1 MTSPKVKKPVSVEH
15 LNAWRMH
22 RQFLD
27 HSYHSKNILEL
38 IRSVGWI
45 YSPGCSTPYLS
56 LWARMQP
63 IKADDLNKLVFDD
76 QKLIQLETLRGC
88 TMLVPRDQANVA
100 LRIRPRTFTE
110 LSKQARQQMPV
121 SEADMEKLK
130 TAILSTLHSS
140 PKSIEQ
146 IQHAIPPALVRDFGV
161 DLKRIGLTN
170 SLALAVNLLK
180 EEGKLLKR
188 QSKKRLDS
196 TEYSYVLTSAILPE
210 ADPFNLRMEEACTQL
225 AAQYFRA
232 EAPARVRDF
241 AWWAGINVTDAM
253 RGAAEVKPKLVPIAV
268 EGTKDEFL
276 ISEPDVDALMSFKPP
291 ENAVNFIP
299 YRDTYLKGQRE
310 VVNRFVP
317 NEHADKPFSR
327 WKGKLINDPLA
338 TIIVDGAVVGV
349 WEWNEDSE
357 EVDLLLF
364 DSRIPKSVEKAIHKR
379 AGELANFIRSN
390 LGEVRLQGSD
400 YGPHQMTG
408 IHDLKAFW
416 GKGAQVDVRV

>member
-1 MTSPKVKKPVSVEH
+1 MTSSKVKKPVPVEH
-15 LNAWRMH
+15 LNSWRMH

-27 HSYHSKNILEL
+27 HPYPSKNLLDL

-56 LWARMQP
+56 LWARMATF
-63 IKADDLNKLVFDD
+63 KTADMEKLVFDD
-76 QKLIQLETLRGC
+76 RKLVQLETLRGC
-88 TMLVPRDQANVA
+88 TMLVPREQASLA
-100 LRIRPRTFTE
+100 LRIRTRTFTE

-121 SEADMEKLK
+121 NETEMEELK
-130 TAILSTLHSS
+130 TAILATLHSA
-140 PKSIEQ
+140 PKTSEQ
-146 IQHAIPPALVRDFGV
+146 LHRAMPAKLVKDFGA

-170 SLALAVNLLK
+170 SLSLAINLLK
-180 EEGKLLKR
+180 EEGKLLK
-188 QSKKRLDS
+188 QHTKKRLDS
-196 TEYSYVLTSAILPE
+196 TEYSLILTSSLLPE
-210 ADPFNLRMEEACTQL
+210 ADPFNLRLEEACTQL

-232 EAPARVRDF
+232 EGPARIRDF

-253 RGAAEVKPKLVPIAV
+253 KGASEAKPKLVPLAV

-276 ISEPDVDALMSFKPP
+276 ISEADLDALLGFKPP
-291 ENAVNFIP
+291 EAAISFIP

-310 VVNRFVP
+310 VVGRFVP
-317 NEHADKPFSR
+317 AEHADKPFSR

-338 TIIVDGAVVGV
+338 TIIFNGRVVGV
-349 WEWNEDSE
+349 WEWNEDDE

-364 DSRIPKSVEKAIHKR
+364 DSSVPKPVEKAIHKR
-379 AGELANFIRSN
+379 AGELANFIRAN

>member
-1 MTSPKVKKPVSVEH
+1 MTSSKVKKPVSIEH

-27 HSYHSKNILEL
+27 HLYPSKNILDL
-38 IRSVGWI
+38 IRSIGWI
-45 YSPGCSTPYLS
+45 YSPGCSTPYLT
-56 LWARMQP
+56 LWARTP
-63 IKADDLNKLVFDD
+63 AIKTEDLNKLVFDD
-76 QKLIQLETLRGC
+76 HKLIQLETLRGC

-100 LRIRPRTFTE
+100 LRIRTRTFTE

-121 SEADMEKLK
+121 NEADMEKLK
-130 TAILSTLHSS
+130 SAILKALHSS
-140 PKSIEQ
+140 AKDSEHLQ
-146 IQHAIPPALVRDFGV
+146 QAVPASLIKDFGP
-161 DLKRIGLTN
+161 DLKRIGLTS
-170 SLALAVNLLK
+170 SLALAINLLR
-180 EEGKLLKR
+180 EEGKVLKQ

-196 TEYSYVLTSAILPE
+196 TEYAFALTSNVLPE

-225 AAQYFRA
+225 ATQYFRA
-232 EAPARVRDF
+232 EAPARVKDF
-241 AWWAGINVTDAM
+241 AWWAGINVTDAIK
-253 RGAAEVKPKLVPIAV
+253 GAAEVKPLLVPIPV

-276 ISEPDVDALMSFKPP
+276 ISEADVDAFVGFKPT
-291 ENAVNFIP
+291 EAAINFIP

-310 VVNRFVP
+310 VVDRFVP
-317 NEHADKPFSR
+317 AEHGDKPFSR

-338 TIIVDGAVVGV
+338 TIILDGRVIGV
-349 WEWNEDSE
+349 WEWNEDEE
-357 EVDLLLF
+357 EVDSLLF
-364 DSRIPKSVEKAIHKR
+364 DPSISKHVDRAIHKR
-379 AGELANFIRSN
+379 AGELAQFIRVN

>member
-1 MTSPKVKKPVSVEH
+1 MTSSKVKKPVGLEL
-15 LNAWRMH
+15 LNSWRMH

-27 HSYHSKNILEL
+27 HPYPSKNILDL

-56 LWARMQP
+56 LCTRIPSIRAE
-63 IKADDLNKLVFDD
+63 DLNKLVFDNH
-76 QKLIQLETLRGC
+76 KLIQLETLRGC
-88 TMLVPRDQANVA
+88 TMLVPRDQVDVA
-100 LRIRPRTFTE
+100 LRIRTRTFTE

-121 SEADMEKLK
+121 SEAEMEELK
-130 TAILSTLHSS
+130 GAILKALHSS
-140 PKSIEQ
+140 AKTLDQ
-146 IQHAIPPALVRDFGV
+146 IQQAVPAKLVKDFGI
-161 DLKRIGLTN
+161 DLKRIGLTS

-180 EEGKLLKR
+180 EEGKILK
-188 QSKKRLDS
+188 QQGKKRLDS
-196 TEYSYVLTSAILPE
+196 TDYSYVLTSALLPE
-210 ADPFNLRMEEACTQL
+210 ANPFNLRMEEACAQL

-232 EAPARVRDF
+232 EGPARVKDF
-241 AWWAGINVTDAM
+241 AWWAGINVTDAIK
-253 RGAAEVKPKLVPIAV
+253 GAAEVKPKLVPIAV
-268 EGTKDEFL
+268 DGTADEFL
-276 ISEPDVDALMSFKPP
+276 MSESDVDALLSFKPP
-291 ENAVNFIP
+291 DAAVSFIP

-317 NEHADKPFSR
+317 SEHADKPFSR

-338 TIIVDGAVVGV
+338 TIILNGSVVGV
-349 WEWNEDSE
+349 WEWNEDDE

-364 DSRIPKSVEKAIHKR
+364 DSSIPKSVEKAIHKR
-379 AGELANFIRSN
+379 AGELATFIRSN

-408 IHDLKAFW
+408 IHDLKEFW

>member
-1 MTSPKVKKPVSVEH
+1 MTSPKVKKPFSLEH
-15 LNAWRMH
+15 LNSWRMH

-27 HSYHSKNILEL
+27 HPYPSKNIMDL
-38 IRSVGWI
+38 IRAIGWI

-56 LWARMQP
+56 LWGRIPA
-63 IKADDLNKLVFDD
+63 IKSDDLNKLVFDD
-76 QKLIQLETLRGC
+76 HKLIQLETLRGC

-110 LSKQARQQMPV
+110 LSKQARQQMPIN
-121 SEADMEKLK
+121 EADMEKLK
-130 TAILSTLHSS
+130 TAILKSLHSS
-140 PKSIEQ
+140 SKTMEQ
-146 IQHAIPPALVRDFGV
+146 ILQAVPANLVRDFGI
-161 DLKRIGLTN
+161 DLKRIGLTS

-180 EEGKLLKR
+180 EEGKLLK
-188 QSKKRLDS
+188 QQAKKRLDS
-196 TEYSYVLTSAILPE
+196 TEYSYVLTTSLLPE
-210 ADPFNLRMEEACTQL
+210 ADPFNFRMEEACAQL

-232 EAPARVRDF
+232 EGPARVKDF
-241 AWWAGINVTDAM
+241 AWWAGINVTDAIK
-253 RGAAEVKPKLVPIAV
+253 GAGEVKPRLVPISV
-268 EGTKDEFL
+268 EDTKDEFL
-276 ISEPDVDALMSFKPP
+276 ISESDLDALVGFKPT
-291 ENAVNFIP
+291 EFALNFIP

-317 NEHADKPFSR
+317 AEHADKPFSR

-338 TIIVDGAVVGV
+338 TIILNGRVVGV
-349 WEWNEDSE
+349 WEWNEDDE

-364 DSRIPKSVEKAIHKR
+364 DSSIPKSVEKAIHKR
-379 AGELANFIRSN
+379 AGELASYIRSN